1 MIAVHYK
8 TRRKFERNIQV
19 PKMVTI
25 GVMAFSGY
33 G

>member
-8 TRRKFERNIQV
+8 TRRKFEQNVQV
-19 PKMVTI
+19 HKMVTI
-25 GVMAFSGY
+25 GVVAFSGY